1 MICLL
6 SRRYDSYTTSFVVCT
21 NEKLLNHFKLIVGA
35 GDARLILEGCAEGR
49 ISIIPIDGFSQ
60 LNERID
66 GVMLAFLA
74 AYKKTAKI
82 SLIKE
87 LLGIVHWILSD
98 RITIPFYRYHWLASI
113 MLDNEI
119 FLSHSL

>member
-6 SRRYDSYTTSFVVCT
+6 SRRYDSYTTSCFVVCT
-21 NEKLLNHFKLIVGA
+21 NEKLLNHLKLIVGA
-35 GDARLILEGCAEGR
+35 GDARLILDGFVDGR

-60 LNERID
+60 LNERFD
-66 GVMLAFLA
+66 DVMLTFLA
-74 AYKKTAKI
+74 AYKKTVKI

-98 RITIPFYRYHWLASI
+98 
-113 MLDNEI
+113 
-119 FLSHSL
+119 